1 MTAVELLA
9 PQRLWWWLVVVAM
22 AIAYLLLQRRRARNV
37 VRFTSIDLLDSVA
50 PARPGWRRHLVAA
63 LQLVALAIG
72 VFALARPV
80 ERELDVSNAAG
91 RIVITFD
98 VSLSMQATDVEPSRL
113 DAAKEAALDFVDQ
126 VDERVEIGLVSF
138 SGQVRQEVAPTLDR
152 ARVEQGIDDL
162 VLGEGTAIG
171 DALTAAV
178 GELVQDT
185 GDGSEEAVGSIV
197 LLSDGET
204 TMGTSTA
211 EGAAVAAEAGV
222 PVYAIAF
229 GTDAGTVVDPVS
241 GEVIPVPVNTGEL
254 RSVADITG
262 GQFYEAPTADA
273 LEDAYDQISDDLRET
288 LGEPE
293 EVVVEMTWR
302 YVAAALVIFSIG
314 WLLGLWWL
322 RGLV

>member
-1 MTAVELLA
+1 VIAVELLA
-9 PQRLWWWLVVVAM
+9 PERLWWWLVVAAM
-22 AIAYLLLQRRRARNV
+22 GVAYLLLQRRRARNV

-50 PARPGWRRHLVAA
+50 PSRPGWRRHLVAG
-63 LQLVALAIG
+63 LQLTALAIG

-80 ERELDVSNAAG
+80 EREIDVSNAAG

-113 DAAKEAALDFVDQ
+113 DAAKAAALDFVDQ
-126 VDERVEIGLVSF
+126 VDPRVEIGLISF

-152 ARVEQGIDDL
+152 AQVQQGIEDL
-162 VLGEGTAIG
+162 ELGEGTAIG

-178 GELVQDT
+178 GELVQDV
-185 GDGSEEAVGSIV
+185 GDGTEEAVGSIV

-204 TMGTSTA
+204 TMGTDTA
-211 EGAAVAAEAGV
+211 DGATTAAEAGV

-229 GTDAGTVVDPVS
+229 GTDAGTVVDPAS
-241 GEVIPVPVNTGEL
+241 GEVIPVPVNTSEL
-254 RSVADITG
+254 RAVAETTE
-262 GQFYEAPTADA
+262 GQFYEAPTAEA
-273 LEDAYDQISDDLRET
+273 LADAYDQISEDLRET

-293 EVVVEMTWR
+293 EVVVEQTWR
-302 YVAAALVIFSIG
+302 YVAVALIVFAVG

>member
-1 MTAVELLA
+1 MIGVELLA
-9 PQRLWWWLVVVAM
+9 PQRLWWWLVVAAM
-22 AIAYLLLQRRRARNV
+22 AVAYLLLQRRRARNV

-50 PARPGWRRHLVAA
+50 PARPGWRRHLVAG
-63 LQLVALAIG
+63 LQLTALAIG

-80 ERELDVSNAAG
+80 DREVNVSNAAG
-91 RIVITFD
+91 RIVVTFD
-98 VSLSMQATDVEPSRL
+98 VSLSMQATDVAPSRL
-113 DAAKEAALDFVDQ
+113 DAAKAAALDFVEQ
-126 VDERVEIGLVSF
+126 VDPRVEIGLVSF

-152 ARVEQGIDDL
+152 TRVEQGIDDL

-178 GELVQDT
+178 RELVQDV
-185 GDGSEEAVGSIV
+185 GDGTEEAVGSIV

-204 TMGTSTA
+204 TMGSPTA
-211 EGAAVAAEAGV
+211 DGAAVAAEAGV

-229 GTDAGTVVDPVS
+229 GTDAGSVVDPMS
-241 GEVIPVPVNTGEL
+241 GQLVPVPVNTGEL
-254 RSVADITG
+254 RAVAEITE
-262 GQFYEAPTADA
+262 GQFYEAPSAEA
-273 LEDAYDQISDDLRET
+273 LEDAYDQISDDLRDT

-293 EVVVEMTWR
+293 EVIVENTWK
-302 YVAAALVIFSIG
+302 YLAVALTVFAIG